1 MATMKRATL
10 SLAII
15 FAVLW
20 VMLVGCKGAPSRS
33 GPTPTF
39 IRHPRPNLTVDQAI
53 YENLGCPPDG
63 YCEGNLELAR
73 VGCERLMPSNA
84 LLGGLAPS
92 YPIAECS
99 WRIEPTGTPG
109 VFQGRQGLYRTG
121 RMYIDG
127 DHTYANHGFVVLR
140 DGSYQMA
147 ASVEDLQ
154 ALYAPIESEDE
165 AFSYAIAATG
175 FWPQYFY
182 SGFPSPESDTVLLT
196 NQLEESYVTQQEDG
210 YTVLLYQ
217 TDRWSTAGHHPT
229 WAFDVLVTAD
239 GRVSISGGVKVH
251 QNRLSRETD

>member
-10 SLAII
+10 SLALL

-20 VMLVGCKGAPSRS
+20 AMLAGCHGAPSRS
-33 GPTPTF
+33 GPPTPTPGPVATF

-84 LLGGLAPS
+84 LLGGLTPS

-99 WRIEPTGTPG
+99 WRIERTGTPG
-109 VFQGRQGLYRTG
+109 VYDRRPGLYQTG
-121 RMYIDG
+121 CMDRAGIG
-127 DHTYANHGFVVLR
+127 LVVLR

-182 SGFPSPESDTVLLT
+182 SGFPHSGTVLLT
-196 NQLEESYVTQQEDG
+196 NQLEESYVAKREDG
-210 YTVLLYQ
+210 YTVLLYS
-217 TDRWSTAGHHPT
+217 WEHCGEGYHPT
-229 WAFDVLVTAD
+229 SAVDVVVTRD
-239 GRVSISGGVKVH
+239 GGITVSTGVEVY
-251 QNRLSRETD
+251 QDTQFRAVD